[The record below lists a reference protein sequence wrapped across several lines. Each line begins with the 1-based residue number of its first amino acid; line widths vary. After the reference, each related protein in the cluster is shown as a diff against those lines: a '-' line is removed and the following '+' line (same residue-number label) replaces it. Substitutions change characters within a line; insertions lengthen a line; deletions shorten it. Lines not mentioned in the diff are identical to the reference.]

1 MFDPQKIKKAEEYL
15 HQCVHEGKI
24 AGCSLLI
31 KDGGKESLYLDSGF
45 SDLKTNVPF
54 QRDTVCR
61 LFSVTK
67 VFTSI
72 AVFKAMELGLFSKE
86 DSLGKFFP
94 ELQSPV
100 VEIEGKHLHVPSP
113 SIEQALNMTAGFQ
126 YNNGKTASVF
136 TQVLESGFT
145 LSTSEFASRIATL
158 PLLYVPGTKRIY
170 SVSADML
177 AAIIEKTSGMTYGNF
192 LKKYLFEPAGI
203 PNIGFSIDDEQRKH
217 LSHVYSKTKNGLEEY
232 DQDSLGIRFDGKP
245 NAFES
250 GGGGLFATIDEVSL
264 FADALLSYKI
274 LRKETLESIFQE
286 KEKDPKPSPS
296 DWMTPKGT
304 IYKNLVQIRR
314 EYDENCP
321 YSSVDEF
328 GWSGWLGC
336 YLAIN
341 PSTRRSFV
349 FFTQLVNYGEGEVCK
364 EVRKILY

>member
-1 MFDPQKIKKAEEYL
+1 MFNPQKIKKAQEYL
-15 HQCVHEGKI
+15 RRCVQEGKI

-31 KDGGKESLYLDSGF
+31 KDDGKESLYLESGYA
-45 SDLKTNVPF
+45 DLKNKTPF
-54 QRDTVCR
+54 RRDTVCR

-67 VFTSI
+67 VFTSV

-86 DSLGKFFP
+86 DPLGKFFP
-94 ELQSPV
+94 GLQYPV
-100 VEIEGKHLHVPSP
+100 VEIEGKRIRVPSP
-113 SIEQALNMTAGFQ
+113 SIEQALHMTAGFQ

-145 LSTSEFASRIATL
+145 LSTSEFASKVAAL
-158 PLLYVPGTKRIY
+158 PLLYIPGTKRIY

-203 PNIGFSIDDEQRKH
+203 QKIGFSIGEEQRKH
-217 LSHVYSKTKNGLEEY
+217 LAHVYSKTENGLEEY
-232 DQDSLGIRFDGKP
+232 DQDSLGIRLDGKP

-304 IYKNLVQIRR
+304 VYKNLVQIRR

-328 GWSGWLGC
+328 CWSGWLGC

-341 PSTRRSFV
+341 PSTQRSFV
-349 FFTQLVNYGEGEVCK
+349 FFTQLANYGEGEVCK

>member
-45 SDLKTNVPF
+45 SDLKTKVPF
-54 QRDTVCR
+54 KRDTVCR

-67 VFTSI
+67 VFTSV

-126 YNNGKTASVF
+126 YNNGLTASVF

-158 PLLYVPGTKRIY
+158 PLLYAPGTKRIY

-203 PNIGFSIDDEQRKH
+203 PNIGFSIDDGQRKH

-304 IYKNLVQIRR
+304 VYKNLVQIRR

-341 PSTRRSFV
+341 PSTQRSFV